1 MSTGTYHPF
10 AMPRLLALL
19 LVLTVALAPFTVWAE
34 DAPAEESTEAPADE
48 APADEAPSDEA
59 PADEAPADDAP
70 SDETPVDDA
79 PAAEAPADEP
89 PADETPADEP
99 PPAEAPAA
107 EAPAVEPPPAPAP
120 AATASATPRTDDL
133 GRPFPDPMLL
143 RRAKGWTA
151 GGIALSAVGGGLMV
165 TGLFVGSAMA
175 RGEIEVLDGRRA
187 GAGVGILFG
196 GGALMMGTGIPL
208 ASAGG
213 FTAKQL
219 NRTIKGAPKVP
230 RTVANDG
237 RYWNAYLERQIGQSL
252 SVIGGGTML
261 AGVVV
266 IAGVVAT
273 IDTEYYRPVEM
284 WLGVAGTF
292 TGGAAVLILGVL
304 LQKDADKKMTS
315 IKKEVDPYYQEA
327 ALPPRL
333 RPIRIDPRELI
344 PLPTGTGIRW
354 GFHF

>member
-1 MSTGTYHPF
+1 MIAPMSACTYHPF

-19 LVLTVALAPFTVWAE
+19 LVLTVALAPFAVWAE
-34 DAPAEESTEAPADE
+34 HAPPEHPTAAPAEHAPTPEEPAEDEPADE
-48 APADEAPSDEA
+48 APAEEA
-59 PADEAPADDAP
+59 PAEEAPA
-70 SDETPVDDA
+70 E
-79 PAAEAPADEP
+79 
-89 PADETPADEP
+89 
-99 PPAEAPAA
+99 EAPAA
-107 EAPAVEPPPAPAP
+107 EAPAEEAPAEEAP
-120 AATASATPRTDDL
+120 AATASPTPRTDDL
-133 GRPFPDPMLL
+133 GRPFPDPLL
-143 RRAKGWTA
+143 VRRARGWSA

-165 TGLFVGSAMA
+165 TGLFVGSAWA
-175 RGEIEVLDGRRA
+175 RGEIEVTDTRA
-187 GAGVGILFG
+187 MGAGVGILFG

-213 FTAKQL
+213 FTTKQL

-237 RYWNAYLERQIGQSL
+237 RYWNAYLERQMGQSL

-261 AGVVV
+261 MGVVV

-273 IDTEYYRPVEM
+273 IDTEYYKPVEM

-304 LQKDADKKMTS
+304 LQKDADKKMAS

-333 RPIRIDPRELI
+333 RPLRIDPRELI